1 MALDEAQLI
10 QILKDPQKPLFAK
23 AKACQRLAV
32 AGTKQAVPAL
42 ATLLADPQVAHY
54 ARFGLEPIP
63 DPSVDAALR
72 DALKKLKGK
81 LQIGV
86 IQSISNRRDTKAVK
100 PLAQLLNASGE
111 GVAEAAAQAL
121 GRIASPGAA
130 RELQKALARGKPQV
144 KAAVAHAGL
153 VCAEGLAAQGKSGE
167 ARALYQALSQAGVPK
182 PVQAAAKRRL
192 NLDL

>member
-32 AGTKQAVPAL
+32 TGTRQAVPAL
-42 ATLLADPQVAHY
+42 AALLADPQVAHY

-81 LQIGV
+81 LQTGV
-86 IQSISNRRDTKAVK
+86 IQSISNRRDAKAVK
-100 PLAQLLNASGE
+100 PVAQLLPLPVTEWRRRQPRRWGE
-111 GVAEAAAQAL
+111 SPAL
-121 GRIASPGAA
+121 TPPSNFRKIW
-130 RELQKALARGKPQV
+130 
-144 KAAVAHAGL
+144 
-153 VCAEGLAAQGKSGE
+153 CAES
-167 ARALYQALSQAGVPK
+167 PK
-182 PVQAAAKRRL
+182 
-192 NLDL
+192 